1 MEAGFWVRHW
11 RKFFPKHDARVIESQ
26 ALIRFMREL
35 QKKQEKR
42 NDRTAN

>member
-11 RKFFPKHDARVIESQ
+11 RKFFPKQDAMVVDQ
-26 ALIRFMREL
+26 MALIRFMREL